1 MYTYV
6 EEERKETKKKV
17 MYTKFVYVCIKTQK
31 RGKKHPLP
39 LRAHHVASSRVG
51 RGGGGTRATRHALAN
66 PYLYGP
72 GPLQLRGMLLV
83 LSNMILLFPRK
94 MPNASITCFLILY
107 GIHLSQTNIRLL
119 YTIRIY

>member
-1 MYTYV
+1 MY
-6 EEERKETKKKV
+6 KNPKK
-17 MYTKFVYVCIKTQK
+17 
-31 RGKKHPLP
+31 GKKASPP
-39 LRAHHVASSRVG
+39 SPRTPRGFVACWE